1 MSIRE
6 RLTGFI
12 SYEEQLRLFGF
23 KEEEID
29 EILPPIVDSFDIKE
43 FEAMLEQL
51 MEKKYLESL
60 AGSAASTIKS
70 SDFDGIE
77 KAFKN
82 KEKEE
87 QIGYDT

>member
-1 MSIRE
+1 MAKWI
-6 RLTGFI
+6 GFI

-23 KEEEID
+23 SEEKID
-29 EILPPIVDSFDIKE
+29 EILPPMEDAFNIKE

-51 MEKKYLESL
+51 MKEKYLESL
-60 AGSAASTIKS
+60 AGSTSSTIKA

-77 KAFKN
+77 KAFKD

-87 QIGYDT
+87 QLGYDT